1 MSAPEESPRHTFAQL
16 GEVVSIRDFGWQL
29 TLVRERA
36 GMTVRDVAKAV
47 GLPSSTVGGYFG
59 GSHLP
64 PVKPSNLLAD
74 ILAAC
79 SVTDPEAVAL
89 WMDSLS
95 RVRHAAAARRADAAA
110 PYRGLA
116 SFQPEHA
123 AWFFGREDLTDL
135 LVKRLAQRCAASE
148 ALLIVVGPSGSGKS
162 SLLRA
167 GMIPAIEAGR
177 LEAAGTASWQTL
189 LFTPGRH
196 PLAALGEQLAA
207 FTGVTADD
215 IVDALRSEPGEIGS
229 LVRHTTAPA
238 SSAGRDNPAIEH
250 GETGAIR
257 ETPQGSRLLIVV
269 DQLEEIFT
277 SCPDIA
283 ERQAFIA
290 ALGAVARAEIVV
302 LGLRADFYPQALQYP
317 LLVRALQDAQLV
329 VGPMSEVQ
337 LRRAIVEPAHKANL
351 ALADG
356 LVEVLLREFA
366 PPVHTLGTD
375 AAHDLGALPLL
386 SHALLATWKL
396 SRRGQLTLAD
406 YQATG
411 GVQGAVAHTAEEI
424 FEQLTVPQEDLARR
438 LFLRLVHVAD
448 DTADTRRRVA
458 TSELLSH
465 QNQGQPPE
473 LGLVLAKFVDQRLIT
488 ADSDTVEITHE
499 ALLSAWPR
507 LRGWIDTD
515 RAGLHVHRQ
524 LTEAA
529 RIWDSTGRDPN
540 ALYRGSRLLAAHEWA
555 DEPGHAEDL
564 NALEREF
571 LSSGTDQ
578 DLAETRAARR
588 RTRRLQQLAAALTA
602 LFIIAGLL
610 SAYAFRQRAAATE
623 QRNLAVSR
631 QVAIEANQLRTND
644 VALAAQLSLAAYRI
658 APTPEAR
665 SSVLDSY
672 AGPAETRIVGPA
684 GVMQTVALTG
694 DGHVMATAGT
704 NSAIQL
710 WDLKQR
716 GRPVA
721 YARPLTGHTDTVY
734 SVAFSPNSRILAS
747 GSGDRTVRLW
757 DVSIP
762 SEALQLGAPL
772 FGPTNT
778 VYSVVFSPD
787 GHLLAAGSADF
798 RVWLWDITDPARPR
812 QVATPLTGPTGY
824 VQSVAFS
831 PDGRVLAAGSADKT
845 VRLWDITD
853 PNQPTTL
860 GAALTGP
867 GKSVLCVVFSP
878 DGHTLAAGSADST
891 VRLWDVANPHAP
903 RPIEPSLIGPT
914 SWVNSVAFSPD
925 GQSLAAG
932 SSDNRVWIWDLA
944 THRVTASLPHPSA
957 ITTVV
962 FVHGS
967 DTVATSA
974 LDGIARI
981 WELPGPVIT
990 GPTKPIFTAVFGAN
1004 DHVLA
1009 VTSPDNNAQLWNVS
1023 DPRHPIKL
1031 GPTLTNTSVIGQPS
1045 GAAALSPDARTLAI
1059 GTLDGSVQLWDVTD
1073 PVRPKAM
1080 PGRLSGLTATVQAI
1094 DFSPNGHV
1102 LAAGGNDHRTM
1113 LWDVTDPHRPVA
1125 LGKPLTGPT
1134 NYVYSPVISPD
1145 GRTLAVGSAD
1155 DKVWLWNISDP
1166 ARPTLLGP
1174 PLTGPTSYV
1183 YSVAFSPDG
1192 KTLAAGSADDKV
1204 WLWNIGDP
1212 SRPSPIGPPLTGPTN
1227 EIYSVAFSPDGK
1239 ILTAAAGN
1247 GTIWLWDMSA
1257 PHQPHILATVTGPVG
1272 AVFIDTFDTDRL
1284 ILATAGSD
1292 QTVRLWSTDTNQ
1304 VAAFICATGG
1314 TPITAAEWNQYIPGI
1329 PYEPPCRSSQ

>member
-1 MSAPEESPRHTFAQL
+1 MSVPEESPRHAFAQL
-16 GEVVSIRDFGWQL
+16 REVVSIRDFGWQL

-64 PVKPSNLLAD
+64 PVKPKNLLAD

-95 RVRHAAAARRADAAA
+95 RVRHAAAARRADAAV

-123 AWFFGREDLTDL
+123 EWFFGREDLTDL
-135 LVKRLAQRCAASE
+135 LIKRLAQRYATGN

-167 GMIPAIEAGR
+167 GMMPAIEAGQ
-177 LEAAGTASWQTL
+177 LKVEGSASWRTL
-189 LFTPGRH
+189 LLTPGRR
-196 PLAALGEQLAA
+196 PLTALGEQLAA
-207 FTGVTADD
+207 FTGLTADA
-215 IVDALRSEPGEIGS
+215 ISNTLRSEPGQIGS
-229 LVRHTTAPA
+229 IVRQATAPA
-238 SSAGRDNPAIEH
+238 RSEGKDDPATGH
-250 GETGAIR
+250 GNTGARR
-257 ETPQGSRLLIVV
+257 ETPQGSGLLIVV

-277 SCPDIA
+277 SCPNIA

-290 ALGAVARAEIVV
+290 ALGAVATDAIVV

-317 LLVRALQDAQLV
+317 LLARALQDAQAV
-329 VGPMSEVQ
+329 VGPMNEVE
-337 LRRAIVEPAHKANL
+337 LRRAIVEPARKANL
-351 ALADG
+351 TLADG

-366 PPVHTLGTD
+366 PPVQTLGED
-375 AAHDLGALPLL
+375 AAHDVGALPLL

-411 GVQGAVAHTAEEI
+411 GIQGAVARTAEGI
-424 FEQLTVPQEDLARR
+424 FEQLTAPQEDLARR

-458 TSELLSH
+458 ISELLS
-465 QNQGQPPE
+465 NQSRDQLPE
-473 LGLVLAKFVDQRLIT
+473 LRPVLDKFVDQRLIT

-515 RAGLHVHRQ
+515 RAGLRVHRQ

-529 RIWDSTGRDPN
+529 QIWDSTGRDPHT
-540 ALYRGSRLLAAHEWA
+540 LYRGSRLLAAREWA
-555 DEPGHAEDL
+555 DEPVHAEDL

-571 LSSGTDQ
+571 LSTSTDQ
-578 DLAETRAARR
+578 DLAETRAIRR

-602 LFIIAGLL
+602 LFVIAGLL
-610 SAYAFRQRAAATE
+610 STYAFRQRAAATE

-644 VALAAQLSLAAYRI
+644 VALAAQLSLAAYQI

-684 GVMQTVALTG
+684 GVMQSVALTG

-704 NSAIQL
+704 ASSIQL
-710 WDLKQR
+710 WDLKQH

-721 YARPLTGHTDTVY
+721 YTRPLTGHTDTVY
-734 SVAFSPNSRILAS
+734 SVAFSPNDRILAS
-747 GSGDRTVRLW
+747 GSADKTIRLW
-757 DVSIP
+757 NVSTP
-762 SEALQLGAPL
+762 GKASQLGAPL
-772 FGPTNT
+772 SGPGNT
-778 VYSVVFSPD
+778 IYSVAFSPD
-787 GHLLAAGSADF
+787 GRLLAAGSADF
-798 RVWLWDITDPARPR
+798 RIWLWDITDPAEPR
-812 QVATPLTGPTGY
+812 RMASLLTGPTGY

-831 PDGRVLAAGSADKT
+831 PDGHILAAGSADKT
-845 VRLWDITD
+845 VRLWNVTD
-853 PNQPTTL
+853 PNRPTTL

-867 GKSVLCVVFSP
+867 GKAVLCVTFSP
-878 DGHTLAAGSADST
+878 DGRTLAAGSADGA
-891 VRLWDVANPHAP
+891 VRLWDVANPRAP
-903 RPIEPSLIGPT
+903 LPIGPSLTGPT

-925 GQSLAAG
+925 DKSLAAG

-944 THRVTASLPHPSA
+944 THRVTASLPHPA
-957 ITTVV
+957 PVTTVV
-962 FVHGS
+962 FAHSG
-967 DTVATSA
+967 DAVATSA
-974 LDGIARI
+974 TDGTARI
-981 WELPGPVIT
+981 WELPGPVMT
-990 GPTKPIFTAVFGAN
+990 GPTKPIFTAAFGTG

-1009 VTSPDNNAQLWNVS
+1009 VTSPDDNAQLWNAS
-1023 DPRHPIKL
+1023 DPRHPVKL
-1031 GPTLTNTSVIGQPS
+1031 GPMLTNTSVTGQPS
-1045 GAAALSPDARTLAI
+1045 GAAALSPDAHTLAI

-1073 PVRPKAM
+1073 PARPQAV
-1080 PGRLSGLTATVQAI
+1080 PGQLSGLTAAVQAV
-1094 DFSPNGHV
+1094 DFSPNGHI

-1113 LWDVTDPHRPVA
+1113 LWDVTDPHHAVA

-1134 NYVYSPVISPD
+1134 NYVYSPIISPD

-1155 DKVWLWNISDP
+1155 DKIWLWNISDP
-1166 ARPTLLGP
+1166 SQPTLVGP
-1174 PLTGPTSYV
+1174 PLTGPTNYV

-1204 WLWNIGDP
+1204 WLWNISDP
-1212 SRPSPIGPPLTGPTN
+1212 SRPTVLGPPLTGPTN
-1227 EIYSVAFSPDGK
+1227 EIYCVAFSPDGK
-1239 ILTAAAGN
+1239 TLAAAAGN
-1247 GTIWLWDMSA
+1247 GAIWLWDTAA
-1257 PHQPHILATVTGPVG
+1257 PRQPHILATITGPVG
-1272 AVFIDTFDTDRL
+1272 AVFIDAFDTDRP

-1304 VAAFICATGG
+1304 VIAFICATAS
-1314 TPITAAEWNQYIPGI
+1314 TPITTAEWTQYVPGI
-1329 PYEPPCRSSQ
+1329 PYDPPCRSGQ